1 MLSTLMFAFMLHL
14 YCDEPKSQTTKAQTS
29 GCNKPTMKNYSN
41 GRAALR
47 PAKNTV
53 PKVPHEPKAQ
63 TTQTSGC
70 NEPTMK
76 NYSNGRAALRP
87 AKNTVPK
94 VPRSARA
101 ALK

>member
-14 YCDEPKSQTTKAQTS
+14 YCDEPKAQTTKT
-29 GCNKPTMKNYSN
+29 
-41 GRAALR
+41 
-47 PAKNTV
+47 
-53 PKVPHEPKAQ
+53 

-76 NYSNGRAALRP
+76 NYSNCRAALRP

>member
-14 YCDEPKSQTTKAQTS
+14 YCDEPKSQTTQTS
-29 GCNKPTMKNYSN
+29 GCNK
-41 GRAALR
+41 
-47 PAKNTV
+47 
-53 PKVPHEPKAQ
+53 
-63 TTQTSGC
+63 
-70 NEPTMK
+70 PTMK

>member
-14 YCDEPKSQTTKAQTS
+14 YCDEPKAQTTK
-29 GCNKPTMKNYSN
+29 
-41 GRAALR
+41 
-47 PAKNTV
+47 
-53 PKVPHEPKAQ
+53 
-63 TTQTSGC
+63 TQTSGC

-94 VPRSARA
+94 VPRSVRA